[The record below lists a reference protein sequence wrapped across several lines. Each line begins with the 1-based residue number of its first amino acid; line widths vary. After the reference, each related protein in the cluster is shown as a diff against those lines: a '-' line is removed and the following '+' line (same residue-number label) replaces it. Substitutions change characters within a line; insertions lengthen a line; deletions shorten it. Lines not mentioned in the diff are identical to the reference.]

1 MPTMAPSGIAVRP
14 WLAALLLTLTAMM
27 WAGNAIAGRL
37 AVGEVSP
44 MLLTSLRW
52 VLAVAMLLPFTLGRV
67 RADWPVLRRQWP
79 FLLAMGAVGYTLF
92 NVLLYS
98 SAYTTSA
105 VNITIIQASMP
116 MLIFA
121 LNLAVFR
128 VAIRPLQ
135 VVGYMMTLL
144 GVALVAG
151 QGDLAGLARLQVT
164 EGDALM
170 LVASVLYSG
179 YTVALKRRIG
189 LHPLSLL
196 TAMCGGAA
204 VTAVPFA
211 AWEWASGAAVL
222 PATPM
227 AAGVVLYTA
236 VAASVVSQWF
246 YMTGVSAIGANRAGL
261 FINLVPVFGAG
272 LAVAILGE
280 EVALHQALALLL
292 VLGGILIAQ
301 AAGGR
306 G

>member
-1 MPTMAPSGIAVRP
+1 MAHPAAAVRP
-14 WLAALLLTLTAMM
+14 WLAAILLTLTAMM

-44 MLLTSLRW
+44 MVLTMLRW
-52 VLAVAMLLPFTLGRV
+52 VMAVLMLLPFTLGRV
-67 RADWPVLRRQWP
+67 RADWPELRRQWA
-79 FLLAMGAVGYTLF
+79 FLIAMGAVGYTGF
-92 NVLLYS
+92 NVMLYS

-116 MLIFA
+116 MMIFA
-121 LNLAVFR
+121 LNLAIFR

-135 VVGYMMTLL
+135 VAGYLMTLL

-170 LVASVLYSG
+170 LVGSVLYSG

-189 LHPLSLL
+189 LHPLSFL

-204 VTAVPFA
+204 LVSLPFA
-211 AWEWASGAAVL
+211 GWEWASGAAVL
-222 PATPM
+222 PATPL

-246 YMTGVSAIGANRAGL
+246 YMTGVAAIGANRAGL

-280 EVALHQALALLL
+280 AVAVHQALALLL